1 MIQKRISQVLKERFG
16 CKVYKLS
23 LDGGMTCPNR
33 DGTVGDGGCIFCG
46 DAGSGEF
53 AEKPCG
59 SIAAQ
64 LERAKSRV
72 AKKVKEGKYIAYFQS
87 FTNTYA
93 PLPYLERI
101 YKEAIAPD
109 DVVGLAIATRPD
121 CLGDEVIDLL
131 KKINQIKPLWVELGL
146 QTINEKT
153 AEDIRRGYK
162 NEVFDRA
169 VKRLQAAGI
178 ETVAHMIIGLPGE
191 TAEDAINTARHLSDL
206 GIDGIKFHMLY
217 VVRGTDLENDYLSGK
232 FKTLSLDEYTE
243 ILKGC
248 ISVLKEDIVVHR
260 LTGDGA
266 KKDLVAPLWSGN
278 KKKVLNHINK
288 ELGGL

>member
-1 MIQKRISQVLKERFG
+1 MLKERFG

-153 AEDIRRGYK
+153 AEYIRRGYK

-232 FKTLSLDEYTE
+232 FKTLSHDEYTV

-248 ISVLKEDIVVHR
+248 ISVLKEDIIVHR

>member
-1 MIQKRISQVLKERFG
+1 MLKERFG

-153 AEDIRRGYK
+153 AEYIRRGYK

-248 ISVLKEDIVVHR
+248 ISVLKEDIIVHR

>member
-248 ISVLKEDIVVHR
+248 ISVLKEDIIVHR

>member
-1 MIQKRISQVLKERFG
+1 MLKERFG

-121 CLGDEVIDLL
+121 YLGDEVIGLL

-153 AEDIRRGYK
+153 AEYIRRGYK

-248 ISVLKEDIVVHR
+248 ISVLKEDIIVHR